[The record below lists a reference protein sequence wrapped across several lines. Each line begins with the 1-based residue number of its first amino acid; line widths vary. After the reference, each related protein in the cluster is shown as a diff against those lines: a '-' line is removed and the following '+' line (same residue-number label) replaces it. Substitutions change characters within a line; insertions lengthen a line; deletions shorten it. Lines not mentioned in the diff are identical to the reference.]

1 VGARRGGPRSPT
13 AVPGADQGLEP
24 VPEWARSLARGRQ
37 AYAQQ
42 AWKEAYDAWMQADDL
57 APLEVEDLEGL
68 AVVTYLL
75 GRDDQSIDLLARAH
89 RESLTAG
96 DTAGAARSAF
106 WLAFELL
113 FRGEEARAGG
123 WLSRAK
129 TLLEDGPECA
139 EHGYLLVPRA
149 LASLEDDP
157 AAAYALSEQVQG
169 FGQRFEDADLEA
181 IGRLGRGEALIR
193 LGDTAEGACL
203 LDEAMVAVEAG
214 EVGPV
219 IAGMLYC
226 AVIEACHDM
235 FDLRRAQQ
243 WTAALHDWC
252 AEQPDLVPYRGQC
265 LVHRSE
271 IMQLHGEWADAMA
284 EVRRAQEWLSDPP
297 GQPAAGMAF
306 YQRGELH
313 RLQLE
318 FVEAEEAYR
327 HAGDRGREPQ
337 PGLALLRLAQGKVA
351 TAEAMICRAADEA
364 AGDVARARLLG
375 ACVEIL
381 LAAGH
386 LGAAHEAAQEL
397 SEIAARLGAPSLDA
411 GAAAAR
417 GVVILAEGD
426 AQGALRSLRQAAA
439 AWSELHAPYECARVR
454 VAIGLACRELGD
466 LDTARME
473 FEAARR
479 TFVEVGAKLDLVR
492 LDALTERATPRAGGL
507 TPREIEVLRLVA
519 QGSTNREIAD
529 TLVISERTVARHMSN
544 ILTKLGLSNRAAATA
559 FAYEHDLV

>member
-1 VGARRGGPRSPT
+1 M
-13 AVPGADQGLEP
+13 EP
-24 VPEWARSLARGRQ
+24 VPERAGSLARGRQ
-37 AYAQQ
+37 AYERQ
-42 AWKEAYDAWMQADDL
+42 AWAQAYDAWTQADDL
-57 APLEVEDLEGL
+57 APLEVEDLERL
-68 AVVTYLL
+68 AVVAYLL
-75 GRDDQSIDLLARAH
+75 GRDDQSTDLLTRAH

-96 DTAGAARSAF
+96 DPAGAARSAF
-106 WLAFELL
+106 WLAFGLL

-123 WLSRAK
+123 WLSRAQ

-139 EHGYLLVPRA
+139 VHGYLLVARA
-149 LASLEDDP
+149 LASLADDP

-169 FGQRFEDADLEA
+169 FGQRFEDSDLEA

-193 LGDTAEGACL
+193 LGDTAEGASL
-203 LDEAMVAVEAG
+203 LDEAMVAVDAG

-226 AVIEACHDM
+226 AVIEACRDM

-243 WTAALHDWC
+243 WTASLHDWC
-252 AEQPDLVPYRGQC
+252 EEQPDLVPYRGQC

-271 IMQLHGEWADAMA
+271 IMQVHGEWADAMT
-284 EVRRAQEWLSDPP
+284 EVRRAQQWLSDPP

-318 FVEAEEAYR
+318 FVEAEEAYQ
-327 HAGDRGREPQ
+327 HAADRGREPQ

-351 TAEAMICRAADEA
+351 TAEAMIHRAADEA

-381 LAAGH
+381 LAVGDC
-386 LGAAHEAAQEL
+386 GAAHDAAQEL
-397 SEIAARLGAPSLDA
+397 SEIAARLGAPSLVA
-411 GAAAAR
+411 EAAAAR
-417 GVVILAEGD
+417 GGVLLAEGD
-426 AQGALRSLRQAAA
+426 AQGALRPLRQTAS
-439 AWSELHAPYECARVR
+439 AWSGLHAPYECARVR
-454 VAIGLACRELGD
+454 VAIGLACRALGD

-492 LDALTERATPRAGGL
+492 LAALTQRATPRAGGL
-507 TPREIEVLRLVA
+507 TPREIEVLGLVA
-519 QGSTNREIAD
+519 KGSTNLQIAD

-544 ILTKLGLSNRAAATA
+544 ILTKLELSNRAAATA